1 MERFYRRC
9 SSRHIDYRNSGDRD
23 LAIKK
28 VPLRFGERKGTKEKY
43 LMHLQHSR
51 IGERLQCV

>member
-1 MERFYRRC
+1 MERFNRRR
-9 SSRHIDYRNSGDRD
+9 SSRNNDCRDSGDRD